1 MKTSEIAMI
10 VLIASVSMMAA
21 FAIANAIP
29 ALKLDENGVKVDQMI
44 ELSAEV
50 PDPDTKV
57 FNKDAINPT
66 VKTVIGE

>member
-1 MKTSEIAMI
+1 MI

-29 ALKLDENGVKVDQMI
+29 ALKVNEEGVKVEQI
-44 ELSAEV
+44 VELSVEV
-50 PDPDTKV
+50 PEPDQKV